1 MAGLYDERTGGLV
14 THWKSIS
21 AITTLVG
28 SGTSARIYPQRAKQK
43 AALPYIEYLRGGGQ
57 SEKHHDGVSG
67 HRLTLLYVYCYGATL
82 AAADALAEA
91 VRQNTANYRGDMSG
105 VYVRRITCDDA
116 LDDGVDEPIDD
127 SYSPKYWVRVIFRI
141 AHAEA
146 VGL

>member
-1 MAGLYDERTGGLV
+1 MAGLFDERTGGLV
-14 THWKSIS
+14 TYWKSIG
-21 AITTLVG
+21 AITALVG
-28 SGTSARIYPQRAKQK
+28 TGTAARIYPHRAKEK
-43 AALPYIEYLRGGGQ
+43 VKPPYIEYLRGGGQ
-57 SEKHHDGVSG
+57 SEKHHGGVSG

-127 SYSPKYWVRVIFRI
+127 SYSPKFWVRVIFRI

>member
-14 THWKSIS
+14 TYWKSIS

-28 SGTSARIYPQRAKQK
+28 AGTSARIYPQRAKQK

-57 SEKHHDGVSG
+57 SEKHHGGVSG